1 MRYFPPTNI
10 YLILKE
16 HGFFLSDY
24 TTQFPSF
31 WKKNVCFRCLKILH
45 ISKKKSCNQVS
56 TSSSEHQCAYPLCL
70 ISWNGPSR
78 SQGSLFPSAFPGD
91 PQAALYSTAALS
103 LSAALP
109 LGCDF
114 LGTTLAHLAQ
124 GSLCPCG
131 GPLSPHATSLSD
143 GVGPHFTPMKSLCEM
158 ALGKDVIYLSIPS
171 LWVILLCLP
180 PIWHACFVNFL
191 TIGLSLTPNTL
202 LPFQL
207 PCCSFLDS
215 AFSSILD

>member
-31 WKKNVCFRCLKILH
+31 WKKNVCFCCLKILH

-56 TSSSEHQCAYPLCL
+56 TSSSEHPCAYPLRL

-78 SQGSLFPSAFPGD
+78 SQGSLFPSAFPEY
-91 PQAALYSTAALS
+91 PQAAPYSTAALS

-109 LGCDF
+109 WPCDC
-114 LGTTLAHLAQ
+114 LGTTSAHLAQ

-131 GPLSPHATSLSD
+131 RLLSPHATSLPD
-143 GVGPHFTPMKSLCEM
+143 GVGPHFTPMKPLCEM
-158 ALGKDVIYLSIPS
+158 ALGKDVIYLLAFQAFGWFPS
-171 LWVILLCLP
+171 VFLQHDMPGLW
-180 PIWHACFVNFL
+180 
-191 TIGLSLTPNTL
+191 TS
-202 LPFQL
+202 
-207 PCCSFLDS
+207 
-215 AFSSILD
+215 